1 MTRPTT
7 TLPPMTKLPKA
18 STTCPASP
26 CSRISRVTETLMA
39 RRKSVVSSSSDGN
52 EEKSIARGM

>member
-18 STTCPASP
+18 ETTFPASP
-26 CSRISRVTETLMA
+26 CRRIRRVTETLMA
-39 RRKSVVSSSSDGN
+39 RRNSVVSSSSEGN